1 MQKTDAIQARQRRAD
16 ERTSVVLGATSLLTL
31 GLVVSMIVTM
41 FVADPSPDFISRV
54 MSVVAALPGAV
65 ALYLRFRNRS

>member
-41 FVADPSPDFISRV
+41 FVADPSTAFISRV

-65 ALYLRFRNRS
+65 ALYLRFKNRS